1 MDYTEIIKAIIALI
15 TALVSAFFIPWLK
28 AKIDAE
34 TLKKVSTYVDIAVSA
49 AEQIYAAVDGDAKK
63 SYVLRYLA
71 DKGIQFDSET
81 IDNLIEASVL
91 KLHHELYGG
100 ASNDGN

>member
-49 AEQIYAAVDGDAKK
+49 AEQI
-63 SYVLRYLA
+63 
-71 DKGIQFDSET
+71 
-81 IDNLIEASVL
+81 
-91 KLHHELYGG
+91 
-100 ASNDGN
+100 

>member
-1 MDYTEIIKAIIALI
+1 M
-15 TALVSAFFIPWLK
+15 
-28 AKIDAE
+28 
-34 TLKKVSTYVDIAVSA
+34 
-49 AEQIYAAVDGDAKK
+49 DGDAKK
-63 SYVLRYLA
+63 AYVLRYLA

-100 ASNDGN
+100 ASNAGD

>member
-34 TLKKVSTYVDIAVSA
+34 TLKKISTYVDIAVSSGA
-49 AEQIYAAVDGDAKK
+49 DLYRSGRRRKESLCAEISGRQGH
-63 SYVLRYLA
+63 
-71 DKGIQFDSET
+71 
-81 IDNLIEASVL
+81 SV
-91 KLHHELYGG
+91 
-100 ASNDGN
+100 